1 MATGSAIN
9 PRFVLSAVMDTQI
22 VRGTRLSSKLVCLGK
37 TGTQQMFRVVSAVAV
52 MLLLAACSGP
62 QGPKGDK
69 GDKGDAG
76 VAGPAGPAGANGPAD
91 PAGAAGPAGPAGAP
105 GSSGKN
111 LSILINP
118 ANGTCPGADEVI
130 VSGYCFTDGN
140 RVPFPS
146 MELLGNN
153 RTAACT
159 PPGGTIQMVLICAK
173 P

>member
-1 MATGSAIN
+1 MRVAIAIIA
-9 PRFVLSAVMDTQI
+9 S
-22 VRGTRLSSKLVCLGK
+22 
-37 TGTQQMFRVVSAVAV
+37 VAAFT
-52 MLLLAACSGP
+52 LTACFE
-62 QGPKGDK
+62 GPKGDK

-76 VAGPAGPAGANGPAD
+76 VTGPAG

-105 GSSGKN
+105 GSPGKN
-111 LSILINP
+111 FSILINP
-118 ANGTCPGADEVI
+118 ANGTCAGADEVI

-159 PPGGTIQMVLICAK
+159 PPGGAIQMVLICAK

>member
-1 MATGSAIN
+1 MRVAI
-9 PRFVLSAVMDTQI
+9 SIIA
-22 VRGTRLSSKLVCLGK
+22 C
-37 TGTQQMFRVVSAVAV
+37 VAAFT
-52 MLLLAACSGP
+52 LTACFE
-62 QGPKGDK
+62 GPKGDK

-76 VAGPAGPAGANGPAD
+76 VTGPAG
-91 PAGAAGPAGPAGAP
+91 PAGAAGPAGPAGAA

-159 PPGGTIQMVLICAK
+159 PPGGAIQMVLICAK